1 MKLHGDFV
9 ECALY
14 GKISHLE
21 EIIPKIANK
30 IANLENKQWRFGQKR
45 LRKGK
50 LYMNTAL
57 GFKPSI
63 LTPDLQV
70 PKDTRRIIEQTK
82 P

>member
-30 IANLENKQWRFGQKR
+30 IANLENKQ
-45 LRKGK
+45 
-50 LYMNTAL
+50 
-57 GFKPSI
+57 
-63 LTPDLQV
+63 
-70 PKDTRRIIEQTK
+70 
-82 P
+82 